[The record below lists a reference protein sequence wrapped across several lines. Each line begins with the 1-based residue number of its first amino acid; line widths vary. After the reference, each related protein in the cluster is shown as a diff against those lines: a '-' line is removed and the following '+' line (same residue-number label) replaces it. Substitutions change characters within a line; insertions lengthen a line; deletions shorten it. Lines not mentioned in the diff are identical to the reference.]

1 MRNWVRTDGRDVIY
15 CTFKYGV
22 PKLRH
27 IQHSIL
33 SEAVNI
39 VRSITVW
46 PAAELL
52 ALPEPLHDQV
62 PHPGRGQSAAGGHP
76 GGGSAGP
83 WIGSNMEVWPGCRL
97 PEAAMPMPPC
107 SMAPRSVRMSPNRL
121 EVTTTSNH
129 SGFLIIHMQAAS
141 T

>member
-62 PHPGRGQSAAGGHP
+62 PHPGSGQTAAGVHRGD
-76 GGGSAGP
+76 GSAGQQFG
-83 WIGSNMEVWPGCRL
+83 GSRL
-97 PEAAMPMPPC
+97 DPAGGGGLPQVVQHH
-107 SMAPRSVRMSPNRL
+107 R
-121 EVTTTSNH
+121 
-129 SGFLIIHMQAAS
+129 
-141 T
+141 